1 MDVYNPKGVKVGENV
16 TQKLDNGALILENWT
31 STAGTN
37 GYRMNFY
44 DPARSKWRRIWV
56 AGQGT
61 IIDQEGLFRDGA
73 KHFEGKHI
81 CPKKDGGSLI
91 ELFRMSF
98 TPRPEGDVHLLIE
111 QSKDN
116 GKTGYVWFD
125 GRYVR
130 RK

>member
-44 DPARSKWRRIWV
+44 DPARSKWRQIWV

-61 IIDQEGLFRDGA
+61 IID
-73 KHFEGKHI
+73 
-81 CPKKDGGSLI
+81 
-91 ELFRMSF
+91 
-98 TPRPEGDVHLLIE
+98 
-111 QSKDN
+111 
-116 GKTGYVWFD
+116 
-125 GRYVR
+125 
-130 RK
+130 

>member
-1 MDVYNPKGVKVGENV
+1 MSNPKGVKVGENV
-16 TQKLDNGALILENWT
+16 IQKLDNGALILENWA

-37 GYRMNFY
+37 GHSMNFY
-44 DPARSKWRRIWV
+44 DPARSKWRQIWV
-56 AGQGT
+56 DGQGT

-81 CPKKDGGSLI
+81 YPKKDGGSLI

-98 TPRPEGDVHLLIE
+98 TPTPEGDVHQLIE